1 MIKKLGAKLVLD
13 PPERLIGLI
22 DSMKLDYVNLDQE
35 NFNKIKLDYYC
46 SIGSLPL
53 AFKTSVNNI
62 PNKTPYLSIDERKKN
77 FWKKKINKNKKNIG
91 IKWTGNKSYW
101 DDKNRS
107 TNLKK
112 IISLFDLSFEFHSLE
127 IEYSKDDLNIMK
139 NIKNLNCYK
148 DELIGFE
155 NTGAL
160 IENLDLIITTDSS
173 IAHLCGALNKNAW
186 IMLSHLPDFRWLL
199 NRKDSP
205 WYPSLKLYRQNRSN
219 DWSSVI
225 ENIKKDLKT
234 I

>member
-1 MIKKLGAKLVLD
+1 MKK
-13 PPERLIGLI
+13 
-22 DSMKLDYVNLDQE
+22 
-35 NFNKIKLDYYC
+35 
-46 SIGSLPL
+46 
-53 AFKTSVNNI
+53 
-62 PNKTPYLSIDERKKN
+62 
-77 FWKKKINKNKKNIG
+77 
-91 IKWTGNKSYW
+91 
-101 DDKNRS
+101 
-107 TNLKK
+107 
-112 IISLFDLSFEFHSLE
+112 
-127 IEYSKDDLNIMK
+127 
-139 NIKNLNCYK
+139 IKNLNCYK

-186 IMLSHLPDFRWLL
+186 IMLSYLPDFRWLL

-225 ENIKKDLKT
+225 ENIKKDLKM